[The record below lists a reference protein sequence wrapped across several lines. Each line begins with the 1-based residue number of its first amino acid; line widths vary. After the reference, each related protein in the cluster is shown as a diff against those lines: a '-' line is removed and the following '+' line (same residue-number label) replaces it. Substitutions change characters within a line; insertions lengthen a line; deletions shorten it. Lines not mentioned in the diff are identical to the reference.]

1 MKVFARGQMVPSAT
15 SGFGFILVA
24 GHLANDA
31 NAAVLFTDSTYPG
44 NSTSGLG
51 PPGVNVAN
59 FNSPFAIA
67 DFGANIGLEWRVV
80 SLGVRARYA
89 GTELERGGSV
99 VTLEEPDHQALG
111 NGRGYTDLQA
121 YDKAYAQAV
130 DREWVST
137 THQPVTTADF
147 NFTRNSL
154 VNAGNHYLC
163 IAVQAPFTGG
173 VPSTQPW
180 EFEVYLNIECI
191 GPLARMK
198 IPAQVDRTGAETVI
212 AAVAHYASS
221 TLGRMSRTMDPA
233 TVLANVYRAYRMTT
247 NATPTQRMLRY

>member
-24 GHLANDA
+24 GYLPYDA
-31 NAAVLFTDSTYPG
+31 NAAVLYTDSTYVG

-59 FNSPFAIA
+59 FNSPFAVS
-67 DFGANIGLEWRVV
+67 DFGTNGTIEWRVV

-99 VTLEEPDHQALG
+99 LTLEEPDHQALG
-111 NGRGYTDLQA
+111 NGRSYSDLQA
-121 YDKAYAQAV
+121 YDKAYTQAV
-130 DREWVST
+130 DREWVGV
-137 THQPVTTADF
+137 THQPVAVADF
-147 NFTRNSL
+147 NFVRQEL
-154 VNAGNHYLC
+154 VNGGQHYLC
-163 IAVQAPFTGG
+163 VAVQAPFTGG

-180 EFEVYLNIECI
+180 DFEVYMNIECI

-198 IPAQVDRTGAETVI
+198 IPAQVDRNGAESVI

-221 TLGRMSRTMDPA
+221 TLARLSRNMDPA
-233 TVLANVYRAYRMTT
+233 QVLATVYRAYR
-247 NATPTQRMLRY
+247 ATSASTPSQRMLRY